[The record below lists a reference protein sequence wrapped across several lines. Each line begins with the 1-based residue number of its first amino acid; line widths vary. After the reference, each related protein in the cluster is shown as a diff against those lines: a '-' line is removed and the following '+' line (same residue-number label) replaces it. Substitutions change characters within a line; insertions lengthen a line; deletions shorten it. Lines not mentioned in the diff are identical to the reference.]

1 MTIAERTVRM
11 TGALA
16 MAVAMAA
23 LGRAQGN
30 PEAAKLKNPA
40 EATAES
46 LAAGEKTYQKLCRGC
61 HARDGGGSIG
71 PSLIDGTWDH
81 GSTDG
86 EIFMAI
92 QKGTGPRMEA
102 WDDRIDVAETWNLV
116 NYIRSLAP
124 KPQ

>member
-1 MTIAERTVRM
+1 M

-16 MAVAMAA
+16 LVVALWAWA
-23 LGRAQGN
+23 GAQDN
-30 PEAAKLKNPA
+30 PDAAKLKNPA
-40 EATAES
+40 AATPES
-46 LAAGEKTYQKLCRGC
+46 VAAGEKTYQKFCRGC

-71 PSLIDGTWDH
+71 PSLIDDKWDH
-81 GSTDG
+81 GATDG
-86 EIFMAI
+86 EIFTAI
-92 QKGTGPRMEA
+92 QRGTGPRMEA